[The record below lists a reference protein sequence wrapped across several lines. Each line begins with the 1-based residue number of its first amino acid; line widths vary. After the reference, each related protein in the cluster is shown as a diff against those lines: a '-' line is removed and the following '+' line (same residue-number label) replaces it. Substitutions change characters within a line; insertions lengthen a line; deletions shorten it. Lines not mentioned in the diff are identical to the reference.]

1 MPLHAVPLLFEFYG
15 DLWLWKNSAYFLQAA
30 ALSLEN
36 KKMTQWLRWQ
46 HRGSERGQRQGKC
59 RVLREFLKIIYK
71 VKWLKPPATCRTDTS
86 WCFLWY
92 ELGFV
97 TDSNLANIWKIMHTE
112 NLGGRGWE
120 KRVHWDIF
128 CSTRKNRNSL
138 RFRVNLQ
145 EKYLT
150 RDYKMLGWT
159 SRHLFMNRLDSS
171 LNKLRATK
179 SILLYKQLLCTLQL
193 LSWN

>member
-1 MPLHAVPLLFEFYG
+1 MVENFRSGAMSSEQR
-15 DLWLWKNSAYFLQAA
+15 KNQLPPWPHSTWTHFRP
-30 ALSLEN
+30 SP
-36 KKMTQWLRWQ
+36 
-46 HRGSERGQRQGKC
+46 C
-59 RVLREFLKIIYK
+59 RSITYK

-179 SILLYKQLLCTLQL
+179 SVLLYKQLLCTLQL